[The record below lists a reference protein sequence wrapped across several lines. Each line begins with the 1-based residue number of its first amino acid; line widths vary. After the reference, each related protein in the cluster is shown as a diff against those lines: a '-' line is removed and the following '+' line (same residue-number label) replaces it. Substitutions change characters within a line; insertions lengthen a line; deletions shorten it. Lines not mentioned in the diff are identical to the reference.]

1 MNFTIQNFD
10 TLESTNTEALNQA
23 RNGVAEGFCVTA
35 REQTA
40 GRGRYGRSWV
50 SAKDAGLFLSVV
62 LRPKIE
68 PIYIPLIT
76 LMTGVAVHDALAEIG
91 VSSDIKWVNDIHVD
105 GKKICGILAETTET
119 TDGVAVV
126 VGVGINLNSECF
138 PPYLAA
144 SSTSVAEELGREV
157 SREELTNLLTR
168 TLDKF
173 YKILCSE
180 NGPTEIVEHWRQ
192 RSSYFEGKS
201 VRALMERET
210 IVGTTAGLEPNGALR
225 IAKADGSIAVI
236 QAGDVEQ
243 LRAVI

>member
-1 MNFTIQNFD
+1 MDFAIQNFD

-23 RNGVAEGFCVTA
+23 RNGAPEGLCITA

-40 GRGRYGRSWV
+40 DRGRYGRTWV
-50 SAKDAGLFLSVV
+50 SGKDAGLFLSVV

-76 LMTGVAVHDALAEIG
+76 LMTGVIVHDALEELG
-91 VSSDIKWVNDIHVD
+91 VRSDIKWVNDIHVD
-105 GKKICGILAETTET
+105 GRKICGILAEMTET
-119 TDGVAVV
+119 KDGPAII
-126 VGVGINLNSECF
+126 VGIGVNMNSDSF

-144 SSTSVAEELGREV
+144 GSTSLAEELGRVVERDELIKAL
-157 SREELTNLLTR
+157 SRL
-168 TLDKF
+168 LDKF
-173 YKILCSE
+173 YGILLGE
-180 NGPTEIVEHWRQ
+180 NGPAEIIEHWRR

-201 VRALMERET
+201 VRAVLERET
-210 IVGTTAGLEPNGALR
+210 IFGTTAGLEPNGALR
-225 IAKADGSIAVI
+225 VEKSDGSIEII